1 MRYIYLNTIL
11 WTVLLTY
18 SLHSIAAID
27 NTYNRIP
34 FEKSSGLLLVNA
46 VINGLEGKLV
56 FDTGAD
62 HILINNSET
71 KYDTKAEASFL
82 SLTGDKA
89 SSEITLE
96 SFVMGAFKAKYL
108 TAYAADLSLIEKHL
122 GLKILGIF
130 GAGLLDSE
138 LIEIDIEEGVIEI
151 YSRKNI
157 DTRSFK
163 SLDKFPVCFKNGIP
177 LIELNMNGESF
188 KFLLDTGSSVSIVDS
203 AILEK
208 HPGNFMQTDKKFD
221 LLTAASES
229 SDRYYYNSYGMSLA
243 SMPFANLRMA
253 VMDLSSVN
261 NQLEIP
267 VSGIL
272 SLDDLPFDSIIID
285 YKKGWIYI
293 KQFET
298 VAQM

>member
-163 SLDKFPVCFKNGIP
+163 LLDKFPVCFKNGIP

-272 SLDDLPFDSIIID
+272 SLDDLPFESIIID
-285 YKKGWIYI
+285 YKKAWIYF
-293 KQFET
+293 KPLEAF
-298 VAQM
+298 AQM